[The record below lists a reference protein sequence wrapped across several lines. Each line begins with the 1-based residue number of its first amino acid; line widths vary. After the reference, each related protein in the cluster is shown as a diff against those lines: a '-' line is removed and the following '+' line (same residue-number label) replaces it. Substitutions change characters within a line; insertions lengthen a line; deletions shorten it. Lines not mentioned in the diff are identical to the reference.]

1 MMPPTKLPNGHPAS
15 DHRWST
21 ARLVTRRAEPTDQQP
36 MAPAKSPLDGHGSP
50 SADPE
55 PHPASA
61 GPPLTPS
68 QLDATALSTGLKSP

>member
-21 ARLVTRRAEPTDQQP
+21 ASLVTRRSKPTDQQP

-50 SADPE
+50 SAEPE

-61 GPPLTPS
+61 APPLKLW
-68 QLDATALSTGLKSP
+68 QLDTTVLPTGLKSP

>member
-21 ARLVTRRAEPTDQQP
+21 ASLVTRRSEPTDQQP

-50 SADPE
+50 SAEPE

-68 QLDATALSTGLKSP
+68 QLDATALPTGLESP

>member
-21 ARLVTRRAEPTDQQP
+21 ASLVTRRSAPPDQQP
-36 MAPAKSPLDGHGSP
+36 MAPAKSPPDGHGSP
-50 SADPE
+50 AAEPE

-68 QLDATALSTGLKSP
+68 QLDATALPTGLESP

>member
-21 ARLVTRRAEPTDQQP
+21 ASLVTRRSAPTDQQP
-36 MAPAKSPLDGHGSP
+36 MAPAKSPPDGHGSP
-50 SADPE
+50 AAEPE

-61 GPPLTPS
+61 GPPLTPW
-68 QLDATALSTGLKSP
+68 QLDATALPTALESP